1 MPNWCMNSL
10 TIKGN
15 RDKLKAILEAADK
28 GEMLQH
34 MVPMPKE
41 LEDTTSPSEGMNWY
55 SWRLEHWGTK
65 WDAGEAYGDID
76 VEGDTLSLSFDTA
89 WGPPTEAY
97 ENYTAANEDM
107 TIEASYYEPGMCF
120 IGRYDSSE
128 ELNESFEVDF
138 GDEDWRDDI
147 PQDLIDDWDLDSE
160 YDNWK
165 EWQEDDED
173 E

>member
-1 MPNWCMNSL
+1 MPNWCMNSV

-15 RDKLKAILEAADK
+15 PDKLKAILEASDK

-55 SWRLEHWGTK
+55 SWRLENWGTK

-76 VEGDTLSLSFDTA
+76 GDTLSLSFDTA
-89 WGPPTEAY
+89 WGPPTIAY
-97 ENYTAANEDM
+97 HNYTQANEDI
-107 TIEASYYEPGMCF
+107 TIEATYYEPGMCF
-120 IGRYDSSE
+120 IGRYDSDE
-128 ELNESFEVDF
+128 ELDESFDIDF
-138 GDEDWRDDI
+138 GEEGWRDVI
-147 PQDLIDDWDLDSE
+147 PQDLIDDWDLDNE
-160 YDNWK
+160 YENWK
-165 EWQEDDED
+165 EWQEED

>member
-1 MPNWCMNSL
+1 MNSL

-15 RDKLKAILEAADK
+15 PDKLFALKEAADRK
-28 GEMLQH
+28 GLLQH
-34 MVPMPKE
+34 MVPMPQE
-41 LEDTTSPSEGMNWY
+41 YLSDDSWY
-55 SWRLEHWGTK
+55 SWRLDKWGTK
-65 WDAGEAYGDID
+65 WDVGEVDADLDGDRLTIN
-76 VEGDTLSLSFDTA
+76 FDSA

-97 ENYTAANEDM
+97 EGYVEDNEDM
-107 TIEASYYEPGMCF
+107 TIEATYYEPGMCF

-138 GDEDWRDDI
+138 GDEDWRDEI
-147 PQDLIDDWDLDSE
+147 PQDLIDDWGLDNE
-160 YDNWK
+160 YEQWK

>member
-15 RDKLKAILEAADK
+15 PDKLFALKEAADRK
-28 GEMLQH
+28 GLLQH
-34 MVPMPKE
+34 MVPMPQAY
-41 LEDTTSPSEGMNWY
+41 LSDDSWY
-55 SWRLEHWGTK
+55 SWRLDKWGTK
-65 WDAGEAYGDID
+65 WDVGEVDADLDGDRLTIN
-76 VEGDTLSLSFDTA
+76 FDSA

-97 ENYTAANEDM
+97 EGYVEDNEDM
-107 TIEASYYEPGMCF
+107 TIEATYYEPGMCF

-138 GDEDWRDDI
+138 GDEDWRDEI
-147 PQDLIDDWDLDSE
+147 PQDLIDDWGLDNE
-160 YDNWK
+160 YEQWK

>member
-15 RDKLKAILEAADK
+15 PDKLKAILEASDK

-41 LEDTTSPSEGMNWY
+41 YLDDQSWY

-76 VEGDTLSLSFDTA
+76 GDTLSLSFDTA

-97 ENYTAANEDM
+97 ENYTAANEDI

-128 ELNESFEVDF
+128 ELDQSFEIDF

-173 E
+173 D

>member
-15 RDKLKAILEAADK
+15 PDKLKAILEAADN

-34 MVPMPKE
+34 MVPMPEE
-41 LEDTTSPSEGMNWY
+41 LKDTDGSMDGMNWY
-55 SWRLEHWGTK
+55 SWRLEKWGTK

-76 VEGDTLSLSFDTA
+76 GDTLSLSFDTA
-89 WGPPTEAY
+89 WGPPTTAY
-97 ENYTAANEDM
+97 DTYTRENEDM
-107 TIEASYYEPGMCF
+107 HIEAGYYEPGMGF
-120 IGRYDSSE
+120 VGTYDS
-128 ELNESFEVDF
+128 ELGTDQSWDIDF
-138 GDEDWRDDI
+138 TDEDWRDDL
-147 PQDLIDDWDLDSE
+147 PQDVIDHWDLDAE

-165 EWQEDDED
+165 EWQEEDED